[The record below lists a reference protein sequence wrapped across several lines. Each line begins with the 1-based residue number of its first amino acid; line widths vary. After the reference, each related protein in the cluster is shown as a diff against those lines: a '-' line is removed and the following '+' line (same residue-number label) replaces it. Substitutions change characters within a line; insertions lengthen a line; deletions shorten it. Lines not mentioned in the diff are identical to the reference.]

1 LEPELQPIFELVV
14 LTGPVIKM
22 LPKLV
27 AFVVM
32 VSLLEA
38 SKPVRNSAHSFTT
51 VDLAI
56 VTTFGKS
63 EM

>member
-1 LEPELQPIFELVV
+1 M
-14 LTGPVIKM
+14 LTGPVIKI

-38 SKPVRNSAHSFTT
+38 SKPVRNYVHSFTT
-51 VDLAI
+51 FDLAI
-56 VTTFGKS
+56 VATLVKS
-63 EM
+63 AM